1 MTLAH
6 RPFLFLLV
14 TVFLLMS
21 PSPSPAA
28 PPATAP
34 GKIILLDDFENLSGW
49 SAMASPGAR
58 LEIAQ
63 DIGRD
68 GRRAMRLDFEFREG
82 ASFVIARK
90 TFRQRLPENFVFRY
104 AIRGEAPRSDVE
116 FKLVDPRQN
125 VWWSKQRD
133 QDFPADWQPVMV
145 KKRHLQ
151 LAWGPGGVLEQALDI
166 EFALS
171 ASALGKGSVWID
183 ELTLEERPP
192 LETATFHPLA
202 TASTE
207 VPGHPPAAALNTA
220 PDTSWRS
227 GELAEDQWLLLDFL
241 HPREYGGLI
250 IDWERDDY
258 AIDYQ
263 VQGSDDGEH
272 WQTLY
277 TVSGGNGQRDY
288 LYLHDAESRYVRL
301 NLERSSRGRGYAIRY
316 IAIQPY
322 EFSASP
328 NRFFETIARS
338 ARRGLYP
345 RYFQSE
351 QSYWTVVGVPGDSQ
365 EALLNEDGALE
376 VGKGSFTIEPFLFTE
391 GRLMTWADVE
401 PAQDL
406 ADGYL
411 PIPTVR
417 WEQEHFWFAVTAF
430 AAGKPGESALYAR
443 YRVENLSTETRHIA
457 LFLAVRPFQVNP
469 PWQGLNSATGVS
481 PIRQLRYVERR
492 IRVEPAGKQIAV
504 LTTPDRFRAAAF
516 DQGGLTDDLPEGR
529 LPEYEEVEQD
539 RFGYAAGALEYGWD
553 LRPGEAREVYL
564 RIPFHAAGN
573 DAPILPDADG
583 AAQVNQ
589 LLEQTRRD
597 WAARLDRVG
606 LELPAEA
613 QRLANSIKSNLAYIL
628 INRNGPAIQPGARA
642 YARSWI
648 RDGALTSSALLSMG
662 YTEEARQFLQWYA
675 PFQFPDGKVPCCVD
689 GRGADPTAEHDSHG
703 QLIFA
708 AMEYYRY
715 TRDVGF
721 LREMWPY
728 VLKAVGYI
736 HALREQRSTGQYRD
750 DPAYRAYRGLV
761 PESISHE
768 GYASQPR
775 HSYWDNFFV
784 LRGLKDAAA
793 MAVILGENADAVRIA
808 LLRDA
813 FREDLYASI
822 AETLKQ
828 HQIDF
833 IPGAVELGDFDPTS
847 TTIALDPGGELG
859 RLPQPALNRTFERYL
874 DFFDQRQAESTW
886 EAYTPYEWRSVG
898 TLIRLGRRDQA
909 LKAIAF
915 FLEGQR
921 PAAWNHWAEVVWRE
935 PRNPRFIGDMP
946 HTWVGSDFIRAAR
959 TLFVYENEADQA
971 LVIGAGLPA
980 AWLENP
986 AGVAV
991 KRMPTWHGT
1000 LNYSMTV
1007 ERPQTLKVRLSGDVA
1022 APAGGIIIHS
1032 PLDRPIHQALI
1043 NGQATDA
1050 FTTKTV
1056 TLRTFP
1062 AEVELR
1068 YAPDANSSPR

>member
-1 MTLAH
+1 MTFAH
-6 RPFLFLLV
+6 PFSLLF
-14 TVFLLMS
+14 TVILLML
-21 PSPSPAA
+21 PVTLPAASPATPSA
-28 PPATAP
+28 PR
-34 GKIILLDDFENLSGW
+34 KIILLDDFENLSGW
-49 SAMASPGAR
+49 SAVTAPGAR

-68 GRRAMRLDFEFREG
+68 GRRAMRLDFEFQEG

-90 TFRQRLPENFVFRY
+90 TFRMRLPENFVFRY
-104 AIRGEAPRSDVE
+104 AIRGQAPRSDIE
-116 FKLVDPRQN
+116 FKVVDSLQN

-133 QDFPADWQPVMV
+133 QELPADWQPVAV

-151 LAWGPGGVLEQALDI
+151 LAWGPGGAMEQMTEI

-171 ASALGKGSVWID
+171 ANVLGKGSVWID
-183 ELTLEERPP
+183 ELSMEEREP
-192 LETATFHPLA
+192 LETQTFSPLA

-207 VPGHPPAAALNTA
+207 VNGHPPAAALNTDLDA
-220 PDTSWRS
+220 SWRS
-227 GELAEDQWLLLDFL
+227 GELAENQWLLLDFRR
-241 HPREYGGLI
+241 PREYGGLI
-250 IDWERDDY
+250 IDWDAADY

-263 VQGSDDGEH
+263 VQASEDGEQ
-272 WQTLY
+272 WRTLY
-277 TVSGGNGQRDY
+277 TVSSGNGQRDY
-288 LYLHDAESRYVRL
+288 LYLRDAESRYLRL

-316 IAIQPY
+316 IAIQSH

-328 NRFFETIARS
+328 NQFFEAIARD

-345 RYFQSE
+345 RYFQGE

-365 EALLNEDGALE
+365 EALLSEDGALE
-376 VGKGSFTIEPFLFTE
+376 VAKGGFSLEPFLFTN
-391 GRLMTWADVE
+391 GRLVTWADVE

-406 ADGYL
+406 ADGSL

-443 YRVENLSTETRHIA
+443 YRVENLSTETRHVT
-457 LFLAVRPFQVNP
+457 LLLAVRPFQVSP

-481 PIRQLRYVERR
+481 PIRQINYAERR
-492 IRVEPAGKQIAV
+492 IHVEPAGKRIAV
-504 LTTPDRFRAAAF
+504 LTTPDRFRAATF
-516 DQGGLTDDLPEGR
+516 DQGAITDELVKGR
-529 LPEYEEVEQD
+529 LPERD
-539 RFGYAAGALEYGWD
+539 RVDHDPFGYAAGVLEYGWD

-564 RIPFHAAGN
+564 RIPFHAADA
-573 DAPILPDADG
+573 DAPILPDVDA
-583 AAQVNQ
+583 AAQVNR

-606 LELPAEA
+606 LELPPDA

-628 INRNGPAIQPGARA
+628 INRNGPAIQPGSRA

-675 PFQFPDGKVPCCVD
+675 PFQFSDGKVPCCVD

-703 QLIFA
+703 QLIYA

-728 VLKAVGYI
+728 VLKAVSYI
-736 HALREQRSTGQYRD
+736 DALREQRSTGKYRD
-750 DPAYRAYRGLV
+750 DPNYRAYHGLV

-784 LRGLKDAAA
+784 LRGLKDAAT
-793 MAVILGENADAVRIA
+793 MAVILGETTDAERIA
-808 LLRDA
+808 TLRDT
-813 FREDLYASI
+813 FRQNLYASI
-822 AETLKQ
+822 TETLKQ
-828 HQIDF
+828 HHIDF

-847 TTIALDPGGELG
+847 TTVALDPGGELG
-859 RLPQPALNRTFERYL
+859 QLPQPALHRTFERYL
-874 DFFDQRQAESTW
+874 DFFRQRRTESIW
-886 EAYTPYEWRSVG
+886 DAYTPYEWRSVG
-898 TLIRLGRRDQA
+898 TLIRLGRRDEA
-909 LKAIAF
+909 LEAMTF

-921 PAAWNHWAEVVWRE
+921 PSAWNHWAEVVWRK

-946 HTWVGSDFIRAAR
+946 HTWVGSDFIRAVR
-959 TLFVYENEADQA
+959 SLFVYENETDQA
-971 LVIGAGLPA
+971 LVIGAGIPA
-980 AWLENP
+980 AWMER
-986 AGVAV
+986 AEGVAI

-1000 LNYSMTV
+1000 LNYRMAMDGPDRLRV
-1007 ERPQTLKVRLSGDVA
+1007 HLSGDVA
-1022 APAGGIIIHS
+1022 VPAGGIVLHS
-1032 PLDRPIHQALI
+1032 PLDRPIREAVI
-1043 NGQATDA
+1043 NGQPARLLTA
-1050 FTTKTV
+1050 KTI
-1056 TLRTFP
+1056 TLNHSFP

-1068 YAPDANSSPR
+1068 Y